1 VSNKKLLIIR
11 QTQKREEKL
20 SNDKREKRITKEQ
33 KEANL

>member
-11 QTQKREEKL
+11 QTQKREENL